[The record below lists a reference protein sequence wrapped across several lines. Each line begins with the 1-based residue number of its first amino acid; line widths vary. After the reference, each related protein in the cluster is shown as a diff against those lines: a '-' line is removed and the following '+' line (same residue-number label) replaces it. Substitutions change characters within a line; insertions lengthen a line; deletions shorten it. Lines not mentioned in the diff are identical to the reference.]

1 MDVKN
6 LGFSELCSVKTLIYC
21 KLKYL
26 IINKM
31 PLTEKQKKL
40 PEGLQK
46 AILAKEKKGKAPAKK
61 APVKKPVK
69 KMPKSNY

>member
-1 MDVKN
+1 
-6 LGFSELCSVKTLIYC
+6 
-21 KLKYL
+21 
-26 IINKM
+26 M